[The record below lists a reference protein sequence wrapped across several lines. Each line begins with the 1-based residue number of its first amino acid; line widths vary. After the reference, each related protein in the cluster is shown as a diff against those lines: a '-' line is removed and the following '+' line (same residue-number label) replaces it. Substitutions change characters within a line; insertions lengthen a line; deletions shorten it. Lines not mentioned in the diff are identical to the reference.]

1 MLLEFPGIS
10 PVPSLHFP
18 PITVHESIRS
28 FNVQHNGQG
37 ELFCDHNARKRY
49 LSAKNV
55 RTTEAPG
62 PGNNQWGSRSR
73 CPPPVKISYRDMQR
87 EGLGVSLSTA
97 AAAAAGEQLNI
108 KVITAQHRCLLH
120 PPPGCGSWSTGNHMQ
135 GGPLEQKFIY
145 ANDYTVILT
154 CISRRMYGVQIF
166 MHNVWVSW
174 LDELSSDLLLSQ
186 TYMEKKAKMNSEII
200 ILTVRHSL
208 KKDFLARIDVF
219 FLL

>member
-97 AAAAAGEQLNI
+97 AATAAGEQLNH
-108 KVITAQHRCLLH
+108 KSHNCSTSLFTAPTTRLWVLKHRQSH
-120 PPPGCGSWSTGNHMQ
+120 ARG
-135 GGPLEQKFIY
+135 
-145 ANDYTVILT
+145 
-154 CISRRMYGVQIF
+154 
-166 MHNVWVSW
+166 
-174 LDELSSDLLLSQ
+174 
-186 TYMEKKAKMNSEII
+186 
-200 ILTVRHSL
+200 TVRAEGHICKWLYSHTNVY
-208 KKDFLARIDVF
+208 KQEDVWRANIHAQRMSQLIGRAIIRSPCESNLYGKESEDEQWNYYSNCPSQF
-219 FLL
+219 KERLPG

>member
-1 MLLEFPGIS
+1 MSGTKLWHGLDTTELRWLFRQKKRKEREGNLIGMLLEFPGIS

-97 AAAAAGEQLNI
+97 AAAAAAAAGEQLNH
-108 KVITAQHRCLLH
+108 KSHDCSTSLFTVPTTRLWDLKHRQEH
-120 PPPGCGSWSTGNHMQ
+120 TRGSF
-135 GGPLEQKFIY
+135 EQKFITICKWLY
-145 ANDYTVILT
+145 SHT
-154 CISRRMYGVQIF
+154 
-166 MHNVWVSW
+166 NV
-174 LDELSSDLLLSQ
+174 
-186 TYMEKKAKMNSEII
+186 YMQE
-200 ILTVRHSL
+200 
-208 KKDFLARIDVF
+208 DVWHADIHA
-219 FLL
+219 